1 MKTLVFRGF
10 HKANVEKHM
19 GFEAL
24 NGNPGPKH
32 CVLPHFLGGG
42 GEEGGEEGWGKRAF
56 WGPWG
61 RRDGVRREK
70 KDSHTLD
77 AEGSADPKP

>member
-1 MKTLVFRGF
+1 MKTLVFTGF

-32 CVLPHFLGGG
+32 CVFSHFLGGG
-42 GEEGGEEGWGKRAF
+42 SKRAF
-56 WGPWG
+56 LGPWG
-61 RRDGVRREK
+61 RRDGVLEEREK
-70 KDSHTLD
+70 TLTRLTVK
-77 AEGSADPKP
+77 GRRTPNPKP